1 MEFIESLLG
10 KGKALFNEGLGY
22 FDIAKRNED
31 LTDAERRALD
41 NIYND
46 STRIQEV
53 ALLEAEGWSGEK
65 NDAGNWEYTRT
76 LTEEEKRDRDAN
88 VLGQFSTP
96 EEGGYDK
103 PVASGKLP
111 KLISPPSERTRV
123 YRDTQVSSQVPT
135 YLQSRLQDSAAYDQ
149 AAKSGIQGLLA
160 SEPVSSAI
168 ANLLTRRV

>member
-31 LTDAERRALD
+31 LTDVERSTLE
-41 NIYND
+41 NIYED
-46 STRIQEV
+46 PTRIQEV
-53 ALLEAEGWSGEK
+53 ALLEAEGWSREK

-88 VLGQFSTP
+88 LLGQFSAP
-96 EEGGYDK
+96 EEDGYDK
-103 PVASGKLP
+103 PLTTRE
-111 KLISPPSERTRV
+111 PPRLVQPSNTRPLG
-123 YRDTQVSSQVPT
+123 YEETQVSSQVPT
-135 YLQSRLQDSAAYDQ
+135 YLQSRLQDSATYDR

>member
-10 KGKALFNEGLGY
+10 KGRALFNEGLGY

-31 LTDAERRALD
+31 LTDVERSTLN
-41 NIYND
+41 NIYED
-46 STRIQEV
+46 PTRIEEV
-53 ALLEAEGWSGEK
+53 ALLEAEGWSREK

-88 VLGQFSTP
+88 LLGQFSTA
-96 EEGGYDK
+96 EVGSDK
-103 PVASGKLP
+103 PAARGKLP
-111 KLISPPSERTRV
+111 TLISPPSERTRV
-123 YRDTQVSSQVPT
+123 FRDTQVSSQVPT
-135 YLQSRLQDSAAYDQ
+135 YLQSRLQDSATYDR